1 MAPFLFFHRDVPLAF
16 DGILVA
22 VRKVVHRIDL
32 AAVNTPSWKTYFII
46 YIYMYM
52 YVSLNIHKWHL
63 KYLRICLSS
72 KTDSR
77 FTTPLQ

>member
-46 YIYMYM
+46 YMYM